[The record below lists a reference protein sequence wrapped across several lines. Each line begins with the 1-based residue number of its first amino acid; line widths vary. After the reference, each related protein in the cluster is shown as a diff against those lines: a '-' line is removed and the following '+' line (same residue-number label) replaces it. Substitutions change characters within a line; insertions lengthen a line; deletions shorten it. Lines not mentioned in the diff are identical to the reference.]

1 MFKNTTN
8 VPLSSMEITAP
19 VKEEK
24 QFLLFEEP
32 DESLEAS
39 LASQKFYQEAEQY
52 KTYTLPKDIQFETS
66 NDISFLYSLPEDDSF
81 RRIKGKGNTCKNCRQ
96 LFKFPSPEEKARW
109 QSCRLP
115 CPHCHYTYCTLPE
128 TEKVLKILQQRYH
141 ENNRDIKILHQIQ
154 AILKSYAKS
163 MILGEKSPSIF
174 SVDQLDYYAQLSSS
188 FLIEEYFK
196 NENFNID
203 ISFGSYL
210 GHKVKQALYSKSEW
224 GAADTQTTMGY
235 SLDYETE
242 EVSSQYL
249 ARSRQDIAYEFEQ
262 EVEISSLR
270 EKLLQLIKEFE
281 GYCNSPYENFMR
293 LIGLRLFFFK
303 SQHYS
308 DKFFNS
314 FNRDGK
320 IVMEE
325 TLQLINKQLTEKV
338 RVESAI
344 LTDSRK
350 DLEKQTKP
358 QDETPYT
365 KSVKLTKEQIKEKYW
380 TGVKVSFVEPR
391 PKPVPIQQV

>member
-1 MFKNTTN
+1 MFENTTN
-8 VPLSSMEITAP
+8 VPLSNMESGAP
-19 VKEEK
+19 VREEK
-24 QFLLFEEP
+24 QFVLFDEP
-32 DESLEAS
+32 DEPHEVSLE
-39 LASQKFYQEAEQY
+39 SQKFYQESEKY

-66 NDISFLYSLPEDDSF
+66 NDIAFTYYLPEDEAF
-81 RRIKGKGNTCKNCRQ
+81 KRIKGKGNTCKNCRQ
-96 LFKFPSPEEKARW
+96 LFKFPNAEEKSKW
-109 QSCRLP
+109 QACRLP

-141 ENNRDIKILHQIQ
+141 ESNRDIKILHQIQ

-210 GHKVKQALYSKSEW
+210 GHKVKQALYTKSEW
-224 GAADTQTTMGY
+224 GAADTPTSMGY
-235 SLDYETE
+235 SLDYETD

-249 ARSRQDIAYEFEQ
+249 ARSRQDIAQEFEQ
-262 EVEISSLR
+262 EIEIQTLR
-270 EKLLQLIKEFE
+270 EKIINLIKEFE

-308 DKFFNS
+308 DKFFNA

-325 TLQLINKQLTEKV
+325 TLQLINKQLLEKV
-338 RVESAI
+338 RVEPI
-344 LTDSRK
+344 VMTESRK
-350 DLEKQTKP
+350 DVEKKIKTQE
-358 QDETPYT
+358 ETPS

-380 TGVKVSFVEPR
+380 SGVKVSYIEPR
-391 PKPVPIQQV
+391 PKSAAVQQV